1 MIEPKNIIK
10 CFKKNRIKFFSG
22 VPDSTLKGFITELMS
37 EKGVILRESVNEGN
51 AVASAIGYNLTT
63 SKIPLVYMQNSGLSN
78 ALNPILT
85 LAEKKPLYSIPMV
98 LLVGWRGTKGVSSA
112 LNKKDEP
119 QHSKIGP
126 DTNKILKALKFKTI
140 ILSKSSY
147 KKQIK
152 LSNS

>member
-63 SKIPLVYMQNSGLSN
+63 SKIP
-78 ALNPILT
+78 
-85 LAEKKPLYSIPMV
+85 
-98 LLVGWRGTKGVSSA
+98 
-112 LNKKDEP
+112 
-119 QHSKIGP
+119 
-126 DTNKILKALKFKTI
+126 
-140 ILSKSSY
+140 
-147 KKQIK
+147 
-152 LSNS
+152 